1 MKWHTGCVHT
11 ESFVFDIR
19 LGAPTVLVAGFD
31 RTGIRRKHFVL
42 VDEAHCFTAAAPV
55 ADVVLFPSL
64 FYGVTRRSELV
75 HHVLIEDVKV
85 IIVVGKHF
93 VHPRFGIDAQ
103 SVVAISVP
111 RLVMLVVACI
121 RSIDKI
127 EPAFRHTDV
136 RICTSEHKFVSAQ
149 KSGKLSQKSAECF
162 VDVLVLGNF
171 EIGYFELFVVG
182 SVVAT
187 GGFVLIARKKREYG
201 RKQHGDNRDYRYKL
215 DLFH

>member
-1 MKWHTGCVHT
+1 M
-11 ESFVFDIR
+11 
-19 LGAPTVLVAGFD
+19 
-31 RTGIRRKHFVL
+31 
-42 VDEAHCFTAAAPV
+42 
-55 ADVVLFPSL
+55 
-64 FYGVTRRSELV
+64 
-75 HHVLIEDVKV
+75 

-149 KSGKLSQKSAECF
+149 ESGKLSQKSAECF

-187 GGFVLIARKKREYG
+187 GGFVLIARKSVNTDVNSTATIAIIDINLIFFIKV
-201 RKQHGDNRDYRYKL
+201 L
-215 DLFH
+215 PSCL